1 MKAWITP
8 MNMSNSFHATVKTML
23 AGKKAIGK
31 LISRAIMIPPE
42 KRLPNSRRAS
52 VTGLAISSM
61 MCSGNMTTG
70 LRKRCLT

>member
-8 MNMSNSFHATVKTML
+8 MNMSNSFHTTVKTML

-42 KRLPNSRRAS
+42 NRLPNSRRAS
-52 VTGLAISSM
+52 VRVWRSP
-61 MCSGNMTTG
+61 
-70 LRKRCLT
+70 R